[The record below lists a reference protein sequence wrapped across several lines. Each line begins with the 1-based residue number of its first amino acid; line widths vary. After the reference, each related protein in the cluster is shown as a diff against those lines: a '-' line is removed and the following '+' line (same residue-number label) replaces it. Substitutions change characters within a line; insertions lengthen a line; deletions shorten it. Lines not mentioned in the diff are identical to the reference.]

1 MVLICENCH
10 ASSSIA
16 TIHGAADEKKGCYL
30 CHGGTSKAAGSDIP
44 HTIHANKVDCQKC
57 HQENG
62 QVVVPKCTR
71 CHDVD
76 QLHAFGKIGKLT
88 AQSGLKCEACHSD
101 TTQLS
106 APQTTP
112 AKVEKTPVSPET
124 TQIGNTAQGER
135 EPTEKTPGFEAISA
149 IGLMMAGYLIRR
161 RG

>member
-10 ASSSIA
+10 AASSIA
-16 TIHGAADEKKGCYL
+16 TIHGAADDKKGCYL

-76 QLHAFGKIGKLT
+76 QLHAFSKIGKLT
-88 AQSGLKCEACHSD
+88 AQTGLKCEACHSD

-106 APQTTP
+106 APKTTP
-112 AKVEKTPVSPET
+112 AKVENTPVSPET
-124 TQIGNTAQGER
+124 TPGNTEQGQEA
-135 EPTEKTPGFEAISA
+135 EKTPGFEAISA
-149 IGLMMAGYLIRR
+149 IGLMMAGYMIRR